1 MPDDA
6 SHFDS
11 HLQIGPR
18 SGGIGARRIAL
29 LEAIGATGSLT
40 QAAKQVGL
48 SYKGAWDAINAIN
61 NLADTPLVCRSTG
74 GVRGGGTTLTERA
87 ATLVRTYRAAE
98 AEQQRFL
105 EQLNRRVTALSG
117 HDVNLMERLA
127 MQSSARN
134 QLVGRVTGLK
144 RSSVNA
150 EVTIKVAGGDT
161 LVAVITEASA
171 DNLGLE
177 VGVTVTALVKA
188 SWLIVAAGDLSGA
201 RLSSRNRLVGTVAR
215 ISRDTVASEL
225 TLRLPGGAHLAATIT
240 RESADALALAEGD
253 TATALF
259 KASSVIV
266 SPAG

>member
-6 SHFDS
+6 SHLDS
-11 HLQIGPR
+11 HLHIGPR
-18 SGGIGARRIAL
+18 SGGIGERRIAL

-40 QAAKQVGL
+40 RAAQRVGL

-61 NLADTPLVCRSTG
+61 NLADTPLVRRNTG
-74 GVRGGGTTLTERA
+74 GARGGGTTLTERA
-87 ATLVRTYRAAE
+87 VALVRTYRAAE

-105 EQLNRRVTALSG
+105 EQLNRRVASLSG
-117 HDVNLMERLA
+117 DDLNLMERLA

-134 QLVGRVTGLK
+134 QLIGRVTAIK

-150 EVTIKVAGGDT
+150 EITIEVAGGDT
-161 LVAVITEASA
+161 LVAMITEASA
-171 DNLGLE
+171 DNLGLA
-177 VGVTVTALVKA
+177 VGVTVTALIKA
-188 SWLIVAAGDLSGA
+188 SWLIVAAGDLSHA

-215 ISRDTVASEL
+215 ITRDTVASEL

-240 RESADALALAEGD
+240 RESADALGLAEGD

-266 SPAG
+266 SPAD